1 MKKIKKKALL
11 LGLALS
17 VLTACGK
24 QGKKSETEVQGTT
37 NAVSEG
43 ATEATTEK
51 GTEKA
56 AAKKPE
62 KQVMEGTVS

>member
-24 QGKKSETEVQGTT
+24 QGKKSETEVQGTRKREQRKRQRKSRR
-37 NAVSEG
+37 N
-43 ATEATTEK
+43 K
-51 GTEKA
+51 
-56 AAKKPE
+56 
-62 KQVMEGTVS
+62 